1 MKNYLFIISI
11 FLIFSC
17 SQKKSTS
24 EKPSTKQ
31 KVNVTNKLPEF
42 SWFPSRM
49 HAFVWRNWESVSL
62 KRMSKVLNTTTKNVH
77 KVGLSMG
84 LPPKQKPGKDFEQR
98 GYISLIRRNWHLIS
112 YNQILTLLNW
122 DSAHLDETLRD
133 DDFLAHKIGGMKPV
147 CSDLIYVE
155 PNSEI
160 KKRCAEI
167 KKIVEDNFGDELTKP
182 QEKRFAFI
190 HKLST
195 VDKNAP
201 KVIISENS
209 KDEPIRFVYSYFA
222 PFGDPLL
229 NPGLDPFPEGL
240 LQRLNKQGINGVWL
254 HVALHQLTSSK
265 IFPELGADHKTRL
278 KNLSQLAKRTQ
289 KYGIKI
295 YLYIN
300 EPRGMPISFFEG
312 HENLLGVEQ
321 NGIGSLCT
329 SVPLVNE
336 WLKESLAN
344 VFSEVPELGGVF
356 TISGSENLTNCWS
369 KQTGDECPRCSKRE
383 PAEVIAE
390 VNKTIAEGVWQG
402 NPDAKVIVWDW
413 GWPDGSAWGK
423 NRWADDI
430 IELLPDNVYHMSVS
444 EWSKPLHRGGI
455 DAKVGEYSISV
466 VGPGPRALHLWELA
480 KKRNLKTIAKIQVN
494 NTWELS
500 AIPYLPVMNLVAKHI
515 KNLQDVNIDGLMLSW
530 SLGGYPSPNMEL
542 VKLMQDNP
550 NNTISQ
556 SLNEIATKR
565 YGIKSAPEVIKA
577 WEIFSSAFTE
587 FPYGLSVY
595 TAPMNYGVSN
605 PFYKTP
611 TKMMATM
618 LGFPFDDLE
627 HWRGIYPAD
636 ILANQ
641 FTKLADEWK
650 KGIPHFEKAISLAE
664 TPSQKANAIEDNRFA
679 KTGWT
684 HYKSVANQI
693 EFIIARDKLLS
704 GELEQ
709 NQIELETKIIED
721 IVNNEIELA
730 KQIYILSKEDSRIGF
745 EASNHYFYFPL
756 DFVEKVI
763 NCEYI
768 LTQLD
773 FKKSITP
780 PYEGAQLL

>member
-11 FLIFSC
+11 FLIFGC
-17 SQKKSTS
+17 SQKRTKTENTSNVSTDK
-24 EKPSTKQ
+24 EQKQ
-31 KVNVTNKLPEF
+31 ESLTPY
-42 SWFPSRM
+42 FPSQM
-49 HAFVWRNWESVSL
+49 HAFIWRNWESVSL
-62 KRMSKVLNTTTKNVH
+62 ERMSKVLNTTTKNVRDA
-77 KVGLSMG
+77 GLSMG
-84 LPPKQKPGKDFEQR
+84 LPPNQKPGKEFVQR

-112 YNQILTLLNW
+112 YNQLLTLLDW

-133 DDFLAHKIGGMKPV
+133 DDFLAHKVGGMKPN
-147 CSDLIYVE
+147 CSDVKYIS
-155 PNSEI
+155 PSHSI

-167 KKIVEDNFGDELTKP
+167 REIVEDNFGDELNVP

-190 HKLST
+190 QKLSEIDESIKI
-195 VDKNAP
+195 DKPANNGP
-201 KVIISENS
+201 
-209 KDEPIRFVYSYFA
+209 DEPIRFVYSYFA

-229 NPGLDPFPEGL
+229 NPELDPFPEGL

-265 IFPELGADHKTRL
+265 IFPELGTDHETRL
-278 KNLSQLAKRTQ
+278 TNLRKLAKRTRE
-289 KYGIKI
+289 YGIKI
-295 YLYIN
+295 YLYMN
-300 EPRGMPISFFEG
+300 EPRGMPISFFEK
-312 HENLLGVEQ
+312 HENLMGVEQ

-329 SVPLVNE
+329 SIPLVNK

-369 KQTGDECPRCSKRE
+369 KQHGDECPRCSKRK

-423 NRWADDI
+423 NKWADDI
-430 IELLPDNVYHMSVS
+430 IKLLPDNVYHMSVS

-500 AIPYLPVMNLVAKHI
+500 AIPYLPVMNLVAEHI
-515 KNLQDVNIDGLMLSW
+515 KNLQNVDVDGLMLSW

-550 NNTISQ
+550 GNTISQ

-565 YGIKSAPEVIKA
+565 YGKKSAPEVIKA
-577 WEIFSSAFTE
+577 WGIFSSAFTE

-605 PFYKTP
+605 PFYKTA
-611 TKMMATM
+611 TGKAATM
-618 LGFPFDDLE
+618 LGFSFDDLD

-636 ILANQ
+636 ILGSQ
-641 FTKLADEWK
+641 FTKLANEWK
-650 KGIPHFEKAISLAE
+650 KGLPHFKKAIELAE
-664 TPSQKANAIEDNRFA
+664 TPSQKTNAIDDHRFA
-679 KTGWT
+679 KTGWI

-693 EFIIARDKLLS
+693 KFIIARDKLLS

-709 NQIELETKIIED
+709 NEIELETKVFES

-730 KQIYILSKEDSRIGF
+730 KQMYKINKEDSRIGF
-745 EASNHYFYFPL
+745 EASNHYYYFPL
-756 DFVEKVI
+756 DFIEKTI
-763 NCEYI
+763 NCKYV
-768 LTQLD
+768 LNQ
-773 FKKSITP
+773 K
-780 PYEGAQLL
+780 